1 MGSGSVWVFRAT
13 FYWERGRPRPL
24 GGGQISLRKACS
36 LCGVAGEGARAPSVT
51 LSNCAVLQTDPLL
64 ILCLSC
70 LRRFTRASFAYYETR
85 TDVRVRN
92 PDFEAFITMPDRN
105 DAWELLCEYTKGE
118 SLRKHALAVE
128 AAMRAC
134 VERYGTGDDNA
145 DEWGLVGLL
154 HDFDYEMFPSAD
166 QHPFTGANILCGRGY
181 SDRLIR
187 AIMGH
192 ATYTGVPR
200 DTAMARALFATD
212 ELCGFLVACAL
223 VRPSKS
229 LDDLE
234 VASVKKKLK
243 DKAFARSVN
252 RNDIQQSMEELGVNM
267 DEHVR
272 FVIDALRP
280 VQDAIGLNRL
290 ATVE

>member
-1 MGSGSVWVFRAT
+1 
-13 FYWERGRPRPL
+13 
-24 GGGQISLRKACS
+24 
-36 LCGVAGEGARAPSVT
+36 
-51 LSNCAVLQTDPLL
+51 
-64 ILCLSC
+64 
-70 LRRFTRASFAYYETR
+70 
-85 TDVRVRN
+85 
-92 PDFEAFITMPDRN
+92 MPNRD
-105 DAWELLCEYTKGE
+105 DAWELLCEYTKGD

-128 AAMRAC
+128 AAMRAAAK
-134 VERYGTGDDNA
+134 RYGEADADV

-154 HDFDYEMFPSAD
+154 HDFDYEMFPSPD

-181 SDRLIR
+181 YDRMIR

-200 DTAMARALFATD
+200 DTDLARTLFATD

-223 VRPSKS
+223 VRPNKS

-234 VASVKKKLK
+234 VSSVKKKLK

-252 RNDIQQSMEELGVNM
+252 RDDIRLGMEELGVALE
-267 DEHVR
+267 DHIR

-280 VQDAIGLNRL
+280 VQRAIGLNP
-290 ATVE
+290 ADTS

>member
-1 MGSGSVWVFRAT
+1 
-13 FYWERGRPRPL
+13 
-24 GGGQISLRKACS
+24 
-36 LCGVAGEGARAPSVT
+36 
-51 LSNCAVLQTDPLL
+51 
-64 ILCLSC
+64 
-70 LRRFTRASFAYYETR
+70 
-85 TDVRVRN
+85 
-92 PDFEAFITMPDRN
+92 MPDRN
-105 DAWELLCEYTKGE
+105 EAWELLCEYTKGE

-134 VERYGTGDDNA
+134 VKRYGTAEDNE

-154 HDFDYEMFPSAD
+154 HDFDYEMFPTAD

-181 SDRLIR
+181 SERFIR

-200 DTAMARALFATD
+200 DTAMARSLFATD

-223 VRPSKS
+223 VRPNKS

-234 VASVKKKLK
+234 VSSVKKKLK

-252 RNDIQQSMEELGVNM
+252 RDDIRQGVEELAVDL
-267 DEHVR
+267 DEHIR

-280 VQDAIGLNRL
+280 LQKVIGLNPLVRT
-290 ATVE
+290 AD

>member
-1 MGSGSVWVFRAT
+1 
-13 FYWERGRPRPL
+13 
-24 GGGQISLRKACS
+24 
-36 LCGVAGEGARAPSVT
+36 
-51 LSNCAVLQTDPLL
+51 
-64 ILCLSC
+64 
-70 LRRFTRASFAYYETR
+70 
-85 TDVRVRN
+85 
-92 PDFEAFITMPDRN
+92 MPDRN
-105 DAWELLCEYTKGE
+105 EAWELLCEYTKGE

-134 VERYGTGDDNA
+134 WKRYGSAEDNE

-154 HDFDYEMFPSAD
+154 HDFDYEMFPTAD
-166 QHPFTGANILCGRGY
+166 QHRFTGANILCGRGY
-181 SDRLIR
+181 SERFIR

-223 VRPSKS
+223 VRPNKS

-234 VASVKKKLK
+234 VSSVKKKLK

-252 RNDIQQSMEELGVNM
+252 RDDIKQGIEELGVDL
-267 DEHVR
+267 DEHIR

-280 VQDAIGLNRL
+280 LQKQIGLNSVS
-290 ATVE
+290 TNVV

>member
-1 MGSGSVWVFRAT
+1 M
-13 FYWERGRPRPL
+13 
-24 GGGQISLRKACS
+24 
-36 LCGVAGEGARAPSVT
+36 
-51 LSNCAVLQTDPLL
+51 
-64 ILCLSC
+64 
-70 LRRFTRASFAYYETR
+70 
-85 TDVRVRN
+85 
-92 PDFEAFITMPDRN
+92 MPDRN
-105 DAWELLCEYTKGE
+105 DAWELLCEYTKGD

-128 AAMRAC
+128 TAMRAC
-134 VERYGTGDDNA
+134 AVRYGDAGADP
-145 DEWGLVGLL
+145 DEWGIVGLL
-154 HDFDYEMFPSAD
+154 HDFDYEMFPAAD

-181 SDRLIR
+181 SERVIR

-200 DTAMARALFATD
+200 DTAMARSLFATD

-223 VRPSKS
+223 VRPTKS

-252 RNDIQQSMEELGVNM
+252 REDIKLGVEELGVDA
-267 DEHVR
+267 DEHIR

-280 VQDAIGLNRL
+280 VQKLIGLNPIE
-290 ATVE
+290 AS

>member
-1 MGSGSVWVFRAT
+1 
-13 FYWERGRPRPL
+13 
-24 GGGQISLRKACS
+24 
-36 LCGVAGEGARAPSVT
+36 
-51 LSNCAVLQTDPLL
+51 
-64 ILCLSC
+64 
-70 LRRFTRASFAYYETR
+70 
-85 TDVRVRN
+85 
-92 PDFEAFITMPDRN
+92 MPDRN
-105 DAWELLCEYTKGE
+105 EAWELLCEYTKGE

-134 VERYGTGDDNA
+134 AQRYGVPGEDDDV
-145 DEWGLVGLL
+145 DEWGLVGML
-154 HDFDYEMFPSAD
+154 HDFDYEMFPSAE

-181 SDRLIR
+181 SERFIR

-223 VRPSKS
+223 VRPTKS

-252 RNDIQQSMEELGVNM
+252 RDDIRQGIEELGADT
-267 DEHVR
+267 DEHIR

-280 VQDAIGLNRL
+280 LQKEIGLFPL
-290 ATVE
+290 AQG